1 MLKRKMSRR
10 KEWDSCKLCRPWQR
24 TWVVRWGEVY
34 HHIANPRVCYR
45 AFLMSYFHLLC
56 ASSFWMWL
64 ANLSL
69 CTIANN
75 ASVSKTP
82 ALELW
87 VTIDS
92 FILSEDLWHD
102 TVTHMNSDGGGIYKC
117 KVLSNLLHS
126 NCIVDILPSLVSI
139 IMTCL
144 WVQTAEVKLY
154 Q

>member
-1 MLKRKMSRR
+1 MGQLQPVRM
-10 KEWDSCKLCRPWQR
+10 
-24 TWVVRWGEVY
+24 WVVRWVEVY

-92 FILSEDLWHD
+92 FILSEDLWRD

-126 NCIVDILPSLVSI
+126 NCIVDILASFHNYDMFVSTNRWGQTISI
-139 IMTCL
+139 ILSCI
-144 WVQTAEVKLY
+144 QH
-154 Q
+154 